1 MAQVV
6 SSGSLREDDSPPS
19 GGSFRTSDFD
29 MLSKPSDQ
37 NAVKEISVSITPAY
51 LMWVAAIGL
60 LLTACAVLIASYTII
75 RLKPRD
81 ILSKMS

>member
-1 MAQVV
+1 
-6 SSGSLREDDSPPS
+6 
-19 GGSFRTSDFD
+19 

-60 LLTACAVLIASYTII
+60 LLILCAVLIASYTII